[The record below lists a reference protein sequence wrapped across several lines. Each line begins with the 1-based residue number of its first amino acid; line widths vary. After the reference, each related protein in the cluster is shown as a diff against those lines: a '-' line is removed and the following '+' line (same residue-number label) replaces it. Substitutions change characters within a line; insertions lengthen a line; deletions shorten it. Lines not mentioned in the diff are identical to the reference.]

1 MNGLDGMVL
10 SGNDAADKSKNNLL
24 PRGVS
29 PLVHTRVAVD
39 TGCARLVCNVAVAD
53 VSKDFSMSLS

>member
-10 SGNDAADKSKNNLL
+10 SGNDAADKNNLL